1 MKFSRTAIAAC
12 ATTALAAPHEKRQQG
27 CSSAVTLDASTNVF
41 SKYKLH
47 ANNFYRDEVNNAS
60 AAITDASLA
69 AAAKKVADVGTFL
82 WM

>member
-1 MKFSRTAIAAC
+1 MKFSRTAIAVC
-12 ATTALAAPHEKRQQG
+12 ATTALAAPREKRAA

-47 ANNFYRDEVNNAS
+47 ANNFYRDEVNKAA
-60 AAITDASLA
+60 AAISDATLA
-69 AAAKKVADVGTFL
+69 ASAKKVADVGTFL